1 MHFLRS
7 LAVASV
13 FASAALAQV
22 VAYHNVTAASH
33 QTQFTTLSNQ
43 GYRLTQ
49 LAVAGGLSAP
59 RYSAIWEQAAG
70 PAWVSMSGLTPTQ
83 YVAQRTTWLAQGY
96 RPKLITA
103 AGAGADAVV
112 ATMFVADGQS
122 FADYVGISETT
133 LNTHCATQRAN
144 GRRPVSADIYGT
156 SATPLYTVVFEP
168 NPDDTPW
175 GCIVDA
181 TPSEFAETF
190 NAFYEAD
197 ARIGALGMAED
208 QRHVSVWYDD
218 RVGAW
223 AARSNLTSSGW
234 QTEFTT
240 LTNAGY
246 SPLVIASGGVG
257 ASLRFAGA
265 FGQYRTPRARVLT
278 KTGLARSEFAAIDTY
293 MTNHV
298 QTTGARNAV
307 IAISRHG
314 KLVYTRGYTWA
325 EPVTLITQPTSLFRL
340 ASLTKPLTAM
350 AVQKL
355 VANGTTSLSSRPA
368 TILGITGTSQYNN
381 ASLLHCLEYTSGM
394 RRDFS
399 DLGAATLANPGS
411 PVFPLTPAQATA
423 WTTTQFPLFAPG
435 AAGNYS
441 NTAYMVAGHVVE
453 HLTGQTLPS
462 WLQTNVYGPL
472 GITRFRVAAGLPQN
486 LHPTEIRGYVQTLRL
501 EPSTFYTDQRRKAQQ
516 WSWDPQIKRGSGGMA
531 GSAVDCVR
539 LLSGV
544 FGLGADWITHPPAQV
559 GSMLARHTVTPFP
572 GADGLDQVT
581 PGGFSWTT
589 RSNGV
594 HAYHK
599 GGTLTDCG
607 TSMDWRSDG
616 IAIAAFVSKGSS
628 AVSPSTLHQL
638 VEGVT
643 SWPNDDLFPS
653 YGLPSFA
660 MRPELT
666 SANTATLP
674 NVTNTP
680 FVVTGLRL
688 DTVTQVNLGP
698 HVIVDTTPAN
708 WHLGWF
714 RVVSPTQMEVYP
726 PQGIT
731 PSSLLGLT
739 ATNPAGTSGGLFT
752 GIYADPSGLAVSAPP
767 TVTPSQSFRVYCGR
781 GSLPTPSFGVLTI
794 STSNQ
799 PSVAPGVIDL
809 GIGNQFSDLLVAD
822 FQLFDPTTSCTWWTL
837 PPLPWPGIYVQTAG
851 FDPAS
856 AVPLPLPTSSVRQV
870 IRTP

>member
-13 FASAALAQV
+13 FATAALAQV
-22 VAYHNVTAASH
+22 VAYHDVTAASH

-70 PAWVSMSGLTPTQ
+70 PAWVSMTGLTPTQ
-83 YVAQRTTWLAQGY
+83 YVAQRTIWLGQGY

-112 ATMFVADGQS
+112 ATVFVADGQA
-122 FADYVGISETT
+122 FADFLGISET
-133 LNTHCATQRAN
+133 LLSAHCSGQRAN
-144 GRRPVSADIYGT
+144 GRRLVSADIYGS
-156 SATPLYTVVFEP
+156 SATPLYTAVFEP

-175 GCIVDA
+175 GHVIDA

-197 ARIGALGMAED
+197 ARIAALGMAED

-218 RVGAW
+218 RIGAW
-223 AARSNLTSSGW
+223 AARSNRTSAGW

-257 ASLRFAGA
+257 AALRFAGA

-325 EPVTLITQPTSLFRL
+325 EPGTLITQPTSLFRL

-394 RRDFS
+394 RRNFS

-423 WTTTQFPLFAPG
+423 WTTTQLPLFAPG
-435 AAGNYS
+435 TAGNYS

-486 LHPTEIRGYVQTLRL
+486 LHPTEVRGYVQTLAL
-501 EPSTFYTDQRRKAQQ
+501 EPSTFYTDQRRKTQQ
-516 WSWDPQIKRGSGGMA
+516 WSWDPQISRGSGGMA
-531 GSAVDCVR
+531 GSAGGLRALVER
-539 LLSGV
+539 LCSGS
-544 FGLGADWITHPPAQV
+544 ART
-559 GSMLARHTVTPFP
+559 GSRIRRRRWAACSRATTVTPFP

-599 GGTLTDCG
+599 GGTLADSA
-607 TSMDWRSDG
+607 TSMGLAQRRDSRSH
-616 IAIAAFVSKGSS
+616 AFVSKGSS
-628 AVSPSTLHQL
+628 AVSASTLHQL
-638 VEGVT
+638 CRRGHVVAERRSV
-643 SWPNDDLFPS
+643 
-653 YGLPSFA
+653 
-660 MRPELT
+660 PELRP
-666 SANTATLP
+666 ALVRDAAGADERQHGHTAQRDQHA
-674 NVTNTP
+674 V
-680 FVVTGLRL
+680 RR
-688 DTVTQVNLGP
+688 
-698 HVIVDTTPAN
+698 HPAC
-708 WHLGWF
+708 
-714 RVVSPTQMEVYP
+714 
-726 PQGIT
+726 
-731 PSSLLGLT
+731 
-739 ATNPAGTSGGLFT
+739 A
-752 GIYADPSGLAVSAPP
+752 
-767 TVTPSQSFRVYCGR
+767 
-781 GSLPTPSFGVLTI
+781 
-794 STSNQ
+794 ST
-799 PSVAPGVIDL
+799 
-809 GIGNQFSDLLVAD
+809 
-822 FQLFDPTTSCTWWTL
+822 
-837 PPLPWPGIYVQTAG
+837 
-851 FDPAS
+851 
-856 AVPLPLPTSSVRQV
+856 R
-870 IRTP
+870 